1 MRRTILILSATALM
15 LAACSTP
22 TTNGTPTPTN
32 GGAESNP
39 SNSASQAPEAP
50 KVSSPI
56 ELAQL
61 KQSPCK
67 ALTDPQAKEILGPTI
82 EHVEQLDGS
91 AGPACRWSVPSTAQ
105 PRVNVIFSNLP
116 DSGTAKFYAAKGT
129 TYELLEPLA
138 PIDGYPVTA
147 YDTKDERASEG
158 RCSVALG
165 TSDTQT
171 ISISLE
177 QSTANIG
184 KKDPCDAAREAAVRV
199 LATVR
204 GGN

>member
-1 MRRTILILSATALM
+1 MRRTILILCATALA
-15 LAACSTP
+15 LSACSTP
-22 TTNGTPTPTN
+22 TTNGTATPTN
-32 GGAESNP
+32 GGTSPSP
-39 SNSASQAPEAP
+39 SNSASPTTDVP
-50 KVSSPI
+50 KVRDPI
-56 ELAQL
+56 ELAQI
-61 KQSPCK
+61 KRTPCN
-67 ALTDPQAKEILGPTI
+67 ALTDTQAKQILGPAI

-91 AGPACRWSVPSTAQ
+91 AGPACRWSVPATAQ

-116 DSGTAKFYAAKGT
+116 DSGTAKFYEAKGT
-129 TYELLEPLA
+129 TYKLLEPLA

-147 YDTKDERASEG
+147 YDTKDERKTEG

-177 QSTANIG
+177 QSAANIG
-184 KKDPCDAAREAAVRV
+184 KKDPCDAAREAAIRV
-199 LATVR
+199 LATIR